1 MCQAPPGSTQKT
13 NCTVANKASSVSVYV
28 ASLEGVMADQVMK
41 PEGTALRR
49 SQVLSS
55 SQSQNVYFNAET
67 SFLH

>member
-1 MCQAPPGSTQKT
+1 MYQALLGSTQKT
-13 NCTVANKASSVSVYV
+13 TRVVANKASSVSVCV

-41 PEGTALRR
+41 PKETALSRFE
-49 SQVLSS
+49 VFSS